1 MSSRALRTNPQPLHG
16 RRLRILVADDHAVIR
31 KSVRRILES
40 HVCFEVRGKTHDSAE
55 AVGKALRLKPNV
67 VVLNI
72 TMPVLGDIAVAREL
86 IRGVAGIGDCDSFI
100 ACG

>member
-1 MSSRALRTNPQPLHG
+1 M
-16 RRLRILVADDHAVIR
+16 ADDHAVIR

-40 HVCFEVRGKTHDSAE
+40 HTRFEVCGKARDSPE
-55 AVGKALRLKPNV
+55 AVDKALRLKPDV